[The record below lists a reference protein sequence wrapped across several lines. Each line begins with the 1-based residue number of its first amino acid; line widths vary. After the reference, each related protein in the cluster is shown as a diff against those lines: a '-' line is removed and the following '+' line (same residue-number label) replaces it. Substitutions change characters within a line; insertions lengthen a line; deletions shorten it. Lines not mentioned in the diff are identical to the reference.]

1 VPSLTDGEIRRAL
14 KQVEQTGKQL
24 SLVDGEGHGTGRLV
38 LVMKPMPTRVTADWM
53 AQQWRDQKRLKK
65 KLGSYPSMSL
75 SKAREVFTRDFAD
88 MIQKGRSIKIAGDTR
103 PGTVAD
109 LFEAYVAHLKASGK
123 SSWKEAEKGLNK
135 IADTLGR
142 NRPARD
148 IEPDEITD
156 LIRPIYDRGK
166 RSMADHVRSYIRSA
180 YSWGLKS
187 EHDYRSASQR
197 RFRLVYNP
205 AAGIPTEPKNVGTR
219 WLDEE
224 EFMRLYRWLECPDAP
239 VHPPYT
245 RAVRILMLTGQRV
258 EEIARLAAECRV
270 GGMLGGKAGV
280 LHLHLGDGHRK
291 LEMLFRLIK
300 ETEIPPTQVIPT
312 HVNRNPQ
319 LLEEGIAFVNQG
331 GYVDLTAGIDPEPKD
346 NSETSIAAAIHL
358 FLEKKVPLTHITIS
372 SDSNGS
378 LPVFN
383 QRGNLI
389 GLTIATQKSLLENF
403 RYLIKKNILSLEDA
417 LKLFSANPALFYKL
431 KQKGEIIEGK
441 DADILLFDKDYNIT
455 DFFVNGRKMISEGR
469 LVAKG
474 TFSKP

>member
-53 AQQWRDQKRLKK
+53 AQQWRDQKRIKK
-65 KLGSYPSMSL
+65 KLGSYPSLPL
-75 SKAREVFTRDFAD
+75 SKAREVFNRDFANN
-88 MIQKGRSIKIAGDTR
+88 IQRGRSIKIAGDTR

-109 LFEAYVAHLKASGK
+109 LFEAYVAHLKESGK
-123 SSWKEAEKGLNK
+123 SSWKEAEKGFNK

-180 YSWGLKS
+180 YSWGIKS
-187 EHDYRSASQR
+187 EHDYRSASLR

-205 AAGIPTEPKNVGTR
+205 AAGIPTEPKTVGTR

-224 EFMRLYRWLECPDAP
+224 EFLRLYHWLEYPDTP

-258 EEIARLAAECRV
+258 EEIARLHVDQWDAKDRIIDWSKTKNGKPHAIPVPEVAAE
-270 GGMLGGKAGV
+270 
-280 LHLHLGDGHRK
+280 
-291 LEMLFRLIK
+291 LIESIK
-300 ETEIPPTQVIPT
+300 PNAHGWFFPSATDPTKPVSHGTLYSFMWRQREREVIPVVT
-312 HVNRNPQ
+312 NRDLRRTWKTLAGQAGLSKEIRDRLQNHTLQDVSSKSYDRWNYMPEKRAAMKKWNAFIQ
-319 LLEEGIAFVNQG
+319 AMLNKKRPKAANEKRTPVIHSAAEE
-331 GYVDLTAGIDPEPKD
+331 
-346 NSETSIAAAIHL
+346 AAKHA
-358 FLEKKVPLTHITIS
+358 
-372 SDSNGS
+372 
-378 LPVFN
+378 
-383 QRGNLI
+383 
-389 GLTIATQKSLLENF
+389 A
-403 RYLIKKNILSLEDA
+403 
-417 LKLFSANPALFYKL
+417 
-431 KQKGEIIEGK
+431 
-441 DADILLFDKDYNIT
+441 
-455 DFFVNGRKMISEGR
+455 
-469 LVAKG
+469 
-474 TFSKP
+474 